1 MPHTHLHTHTHTHTQ
16 EPTTTSRSSP
26 KATSTSTRSLQ
37 HVIIHKS
44 HTMGGAAKLMM
55 RWERVWGK
63 VVVGLRRTEWERG
76 TWSHQDALFG
86 V

>member
-1 MPHTHLHTHTHTHTQ
+1 MPHTHLHTHTHTQ

-44 HTMGGAAKLMM
+44 HTMEGGGEADDEMG
-55 RWERVWGK
+55 EG
-63 VVVGLRRTEWERG
+63 VGEGGSGFKE
-76 TWSHQDALFG
+76 D
-86 V
+86 